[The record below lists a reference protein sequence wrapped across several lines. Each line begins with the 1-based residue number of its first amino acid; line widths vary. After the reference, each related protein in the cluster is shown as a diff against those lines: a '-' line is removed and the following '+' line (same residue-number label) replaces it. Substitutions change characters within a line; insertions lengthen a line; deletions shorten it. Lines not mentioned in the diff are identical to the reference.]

1 MNMAHPQ
8 LRQRDAK
15 LSEEQV
21 KAWFCRKRRK
31 KEECTRDS
39 NTKQSRLSKS
49 AIEILKKWFDEHI
62 SDSNPLPSAA
72 EKEMLEEQ
80 TGLSQQQIKNWLA
93 HERQNRGIK
102 TRDRGYQPPSSVV
115 ETLKKWYNEHNRYPS
130 KDEKVELVAATG
142 LTEGQVKAWFR
153 SERARRGEIELA
165 RTEAGRSRLPKSP
178 VEVLSAEDAKETS
191 SRLQKSSFA
200 ILKKWSDEHISD
212 SNPFPSIAEKEELG
226 CYFVSPNPKSICE
239 SNPAY
244 TNGRSTSENSR
255 FCRSE
260 IQNYWVISPIHRW
273 ISSDG
278 RFRSPSVGP
287 QMDKNSRPSVA
298 SKLSFVSPPLAFPPC
313 CHHEYQPRCRQ
324 LLLL

>member
-39 NTKQSRLSKS
+39 ITKRSRLSKS

-212 SNPFPSIAEKEELG
+212 SNPFPSIAEKEELEG
-226 CYFVSPNPKSICE
+226 Q
-239 SNPAY
+239 
-244 TNGRSTSENSR
+244 TGLSR
-255 FCRSE
+255 QQ
-260 IQNYWVISPIHRW
+260 IQNWFSRERKKRGIKTSG
-273 ISSDG
+273 SG
-278 RFRSPSVGP
+278 GKKLP
-287 QMDKNSRPSVA
+287 QAAQDYLNR
-298 SKLSFVSPPLAFPPC
+298 
-313 CHHEYQPRCRQ
+313 
-324 LLLL
+324 